1 MCPAE
6 PTEGRL
12 LRDRNLQIIFGV
24 TLLAVMGVSSIAPA
38 FPAIVRDLGIS
49 NLDVAWLIT
58 AFTLP
63 GLVLSPFLGILADR
77 LGRKRILV
85 PSIFLFAVAGT
96 ACAFTRD
103 FNILI
108 VCRVFQGVGAAALG
122 ALNVTLIGDLYS
134 GRRRAAAMGLNAS
147 ALSIGTAS
155 YPLIGGALALLAWYY
170 PFYLSLLA
178 VPMGFIVLT
187 ALRNPE
193 PRSRE
198 SLKSYLGGTWG
209 YLKNMKVAA
218 LFAAGVL
225 TFIILYGAFLLYLA
239 ILMDE
244 SFNASELTIGIYMSI
259 SALTTAIV
267 ASQLGRIVRW
277 FSEATLIKAAFA
289 IYGLSL
295 VLIPL
300 MPSVWLLIIPVLILG
315 IAQGVNLPSIMTLMA
330 GLAPME
336 YRAAFMSINSAM
348 LRLGQ
353 TVGPPLIGLF
363 YVYGGSDAAFYIT
376 AGMAFVA
383 VAVGLLTGKA
393 ARNTLASKKGMP

>member
-147 ALSIGTAS
+147 ALSIGTSS
-155 YPLIGGALALLAWYY
+155 YPLIGGALAALAWYY

-244 SFNASELTIGIYMSI
+244 SFNASGLTIGIYMSI